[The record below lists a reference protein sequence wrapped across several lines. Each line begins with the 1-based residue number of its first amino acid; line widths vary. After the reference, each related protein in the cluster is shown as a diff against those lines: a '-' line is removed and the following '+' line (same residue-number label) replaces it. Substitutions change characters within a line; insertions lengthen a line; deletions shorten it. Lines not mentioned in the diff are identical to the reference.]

1 MNDLLDRYIN
11 YLRYERNASPHTIRN
26 YHSDLLQ
33 FRDYLK
39 GGDAEAVIN
48 LQTIDALRIRGFLAF
63 LFEREKKK
71 TSIARKL
78 AAVRAFYKFLAKEN
92 VLAANPAAMIST
104 PKLDKTLP
112 RIMTEEEINNFLD
125 RMAEAISSGELM
137 MPRDHAIRDRAIL
150 ELLLAS
156 GLRVAELARL
166 DLRSVN
172 FGDGMLMVR
181 GKGRKER
188 IVPFDSKA
196 KQALDDYLPIRERV
210 LMKAKKSGQTALF
223 LNAQGN
229 RLATGSV
236 YLLLKKYVPN
246 CADPVVRLNGAIRN
260 RAIRDRAIVEL
271 LYASGLR
278 VSELASL
285 DLRSVNFG
293 DSMLL
298 VRGKGR
304 KERII
309 PFGSKAAQA
318 LNDYLPIREKIMVD
332 AKRRGEVALFLNAR
346 GERLTTRSV
355 DRLLKK
361 NVRMFGPKVKVSPH
375 SMRHAF
381 ASHLLSE
388 GADLRAIQEMLGH
401 RSLATTQKY
410 TQVSIKQLIDVYD
423 KTHPK
428 A

>member
-1 MNDLLDRYIN
+1 MDELIERYIV

-39 GGDAEAVIN
+39 GGNSGAALDVRS
-48 LQTIDALRIRGFLAF
+48 IDALRIRGFLAY
-63 LFEREKKK
+63 LFEHEKKK

-78 AAVRAFYKFLAKEN
+78 AAVRAFYKFLAKER
-92 VLAANPAAMIST
+92 VLEANPAATVST
-104 PKLDKTLP
+104 PKLDETLP
-112 RIMTEEEINNFLD
+112 RIMTEEEMNTFLD
-125 RMAEAISSGELM
+125 RVAAAVQTGEPIM
-137 MPRDHAIRDRAIL
+137 RRDRAIL
-150 ELLLAS
+150 
-156 GLRVAELARL
+156 
-166 DLRSVN
+166 
-172 FGDGMLMVR
+172 
-181 GKGRKER
+181 
-188 IVPFDSKA
+188 
-196 KQALDDYLPIRERV
+196 
-210 LMKAKKSGQTALF
+210 
-223 LNAQGN
+223 
-229 RLATGSV
+229 
-236 YLLLKKYVPN
+236 
-246 CADPVVRLNGAIRN
+246 
-260 RAIRDRAIVEL
+260 EL

-278 VSELASL
+278 VSELAGL
-285 DLRSVNFG
+285 DLRSVSFG

-304 KERII
+304 KERIV
-309 PFGSKAAQA
+309 PFGSKAKQA
-318 LNDYLPIREKIMVD
+318 LNEYLPVRERLLME
-332 AKRRGEVALFLNAR
+332 AKKSAQTALFLNTR
-346 GERLTTRSV
+346 GDRLTTRSV

-361 NVRMFGPKVKVSPH
+361 YVRDFGPKVRVSPH

-410 TQVSIKQLIDVYD
+410 TQVSIKQLMDVYD